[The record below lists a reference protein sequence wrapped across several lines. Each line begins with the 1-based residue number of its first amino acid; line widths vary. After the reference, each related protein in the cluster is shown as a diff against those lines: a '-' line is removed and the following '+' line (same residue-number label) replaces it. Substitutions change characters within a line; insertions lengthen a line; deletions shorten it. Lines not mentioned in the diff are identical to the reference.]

1 MKINHNSQFI
11 NNLLFIRTQLQ
22 FIIVL
27 VRIKNNVSRE
37 T

>member
-11 NNLLFIRTQLQ
+11 NNLLFTRTQLHL
-22 FIIVL
+22 IIAL
-27 VRIKNNVSRE
+27 VNIKKQCF